1 MSALLNA
8 LRERIVNKATPTR
21 AQSSEPETSLK
32 VVLPAPALAPAR
44 LGAPERSD
52 WAQRLMALGELAKL
66 EDAVEYENRSKVRS
80 NAVATWSI
88 SSYSNAKS

>member
-1 MSALLNA
+1 MSALVNA

-21 AQSSEPETSLK
+21 AQSSEPRTSLR
-32 VVLPAPALAPAR
+32 VVLPAPALAPTRA
-44 LGAPERSD
+44 GAPERSD

-66 EDAVEYENRSKVRS
+66 EEVVEYENSSKVRS

-88 SSYSNAKS
+88 SSYYNVKS

>member
-1 MSALLNA
+1 MSALVNA

-21 AQSSEPETSLK
+21 AQNSKPRTSLR
-32 VVLPAPALAPAR
+32 VALPAPALAPTR
-44 LGAPERSD
+44 VGAPERSD

-66 EDAVEYENRSKVRS
+66 EDAVEFENRSNVS
-80 NAVATWSI
+80 SHAVATWSI